1 MYEDLD
7 VLTGEHFIS
16 GNVAIAEG
24 CIAAG
29 CRFFAGYPITPSS
42 EIAERMAYR
51 LPQVGGVFLQ
61 MEDEIGSINAV
72 IGASWGGVKSMTATS
87 GPGFSLMQEGIGY
100 AAITETPC
108 VIIDVQ
114 RGSPGTG
121 LPTLIGQGDVMQS
134 KWGSHGDYEIIAL
147 SPESPHEAFNLAIE
161 CFNLAERY
169 RVPVVMLTDECVAH
183 MYERVVIPPKNKIK
197 IINRKKPKVPYG
209 EYLPFKPD
217 DDLVPPMACA
227 GDGYDIH
234 VTGLTHD
241 ERGYPATNAEAHEKL
256 IRRICMKIKK
266 HADEIIKVE
275 QYLLDDADIAVIAY
289 GAVARSARRAVKI
302 ARKNGIKVGLLRFIT
317 IWPFPEDLIRQ
328 LSSRLKAFVVAEVN
342 SGHVFR
348 EVERV
353 SKGKVKL
360 NLISKM
366 GGALH
371 KPEEIIDGIEEVAK

>member
-1 MYEDLD
+1 LD
-7 VLTGEHFIS
+7 VLTGEHYFS

-42 EIAERMAYR
+42 EMAEWMSLR
-51 LPQVGGVFLQ
+51 LPQVGGIFIQ
-61 MEDEIGSINAV
+61 MEDEIASINAV
-72 IGASWGGVKSMTATS
+72 IGASWGGAKSMTATS

-147 SPESPHEAFNLAIE
+147 SPSSPQEGFDLAIE
-161 CFNLAERY
+161 CFNLAERF

-183 MYERVVIPPKNKIK
+183 MYERVVIPPKNQIK
-197 IINRKKPKVPYG
+197 IINRKKPSVSYN

-217 DDLVPPMACA
+217 DDLIPPMACA

-241 ERGYPATNAEAHEKL
+241 ERGYPATNPEAHEKL
-256 IRRICMKIKK
+256 IRRICEKIRK
-266 HADEIIKVE
+266 HADEIIKLE
-275 QYLLDDADIAVIAY
+275 QFLMDDAEIVVMAY
-289 GAVARSARRAVKI
+289 GAVSRSAKRAVKL
-302 ARKNGIKVGLLRFIT
+302 ARENGIKAGLLRLIT
-317 IWPFPEDLIRQ
+317 LWPFPERIIRE
-328 LSSRLKAFVVAEVN
+328 LSSKVKGFVVAEVN
-342 SGHVFR
+342 SGHIFR
-348 EVERV
+348 EVERCSAGKTKLELV
-353 SKGKVKL
+353 SKL
-360 NLISKM
+360 
-366 GGALH
+366 GGSLH
-371 KPEEIIDGIEEVAK
+371 KPDEILDGIEVMAK

>member
-1 MYEDLD
+1 MD
-7 VLTGEHFIS
+7 VLTGEHYFS

-42 EIAERMAYR
+42 EMAEWMSLR
-51 LPQVGGVFLQ
+51 LPQVGGIFIQ
-61 MEDEIGSINAV
+61 MEDEIASINAV
-72 IGASWGGVKSMTATS
+72 IGASWGGAKSMTATS

-147 SPESPHEAFNLAIE
+147 SPSSPQEGFDLAIE
-161 CFNLAERY
+161 CFNLAERF

-183 MYERVVIPPKNKIK
+183 MYERVVIPPKNQIK
-197 IINRKKPKVPYG
+197 IINRKKPSVSYN

-217 DDLVPPMACA
+217 DDLIPPMACA

-241 ERGYPATNAEAHEKL
+241 ERGYPATNPEAHEKL
-256 IRRICMKIKK
+256 IRRICEKIRK
-266 HADEIIKVE
+266 HADEIIKLE
-275 QYLLDDADIAVIAY
+275 QFLMDDAEIVVMAY
-289 GAVARSARRAVKI
+289 GAVSRSAKRAVKL
-302 ARKNGIKVGLLRFIT
+302 ARENGIKAGLLRLIT
-317 IWPFPEDLIRQ
+317 LWPFPERIIRE
-328 LSSRLKAFVVAEVN
+328 LSSKVKGFVVAEVN
-342 SGHVFR
+342 SGHIFR
-348 EVERV
+348 EVERCSAGKTKLELV
-353 SKGKVKL
+353 SKL
-360 NLISKM
+360 
-366 GGALH
+366 GGSLH
-371 KPEEIIDGIEEVAK
+371 KPDEILDGIEVMAK